1 MLRPLLILGFRAGAF
16 RHPAE
21 EVLSDRFLHGYDSNT
36 KAYKVFNK
44 STGCVEVSCD
54 VVFDVTNGS
63 QVEQVDLDEMP
74 ILVQQMILP
83 APKSK

>member
-1 MLRPLLILGFRAGAF
+1 MLHFGKRARNSKFAPKFVEG
-16 RHPAE
+16 
-21 EVLSDRFLHGYDSNT
+21 FLHGYDSN
-36 KAYKVFNK
+36 KRAYKVFNK

-74 ILVQQMILP
+74 ILVQQIILP